1 MKLSINWLENFLSL
15 DGLTPEEVAEKLT
28 MSSFEVEEIQ
38 KIGPKL
44 QGPIVVGKIVD
55 IQKHPNADRL
65 SVAKVTTDGA
75 SQLQIVCGAK
85 NIKVGQLVPVSLPGA
100 VVINRQD
107 GSFLVIK
114 KSKIRDIESFG
125 MLCSPSELGMALDD
139 LEDGILILKDDAN
152 LGDNVID
159 YLLLRQD
166 TILEVASRSN
176 RGDALSVYGLCKEIS
191 ALIKR
196 KIKEIS
202 FKTPRFTE
210 LVSKNIVSK
219 IENEQDTFLFYT
231 VVVENI
237 KVTDSPLWLKRL
249 LESVGIRAIN
259 NIVDITNYINF
270 SFGQPM
276 HAYDLA
282 KLKGNT
288 LTSRFAKDNEKIL
301 TLDGK
306 LRELNSGVLVIADE
320 GGPQAISGIMGGK
333 DSEVTE
339 STNSIVLEAA
349 VFNPMKVRRGSRN
362 VGLTSEASKRFERG
376 VDKSFTQKAL
386 LKSIELIEKLAGT
399 DNTLIGPINQAGNPN
414 TREILLNLTTCEVK
428 RVLGI
433 DLSLKDISELL
444 ERIEFKTKIISENN
458 LEIFVPAS
466 RTGDISRSIDI
477 IEEIARFNGYNNIPE
492 LPPPRTIA
500 ASNLSDGL
508 EKIKSHILA
517 NGFSEVY
524 LSSLVGEQALSNKE
538 FFIDDLSQVSM
549 INPLSQEHSVLRQY
563 LLPGLLDA
571 LRLNQNYKNN
581 IIKLFEIGKAYYFNN
596 LKTPTEKETCVTE
609 ELKLAGVLAG
619 YDENWFTNQ
628 VLLQNSVNQLFFTM
642 KGILESLFERINVNY
657 SFTPS
662 NQSFLHPNLGLKI
675 SLNNKDIGNFGCL
688 HPQIEKRLGIVGP
701 ILVCEV
707 SLEEILK
714 GFEQGKVFK
723 KISSQPVVIRD
734 ITVDLSMERQSGDL
748 IAEIDKV
755 KSNFIVNVSLVS
767 VFELDEETKSLTFRL
782 KMQDFEQTLTSTQ
795 VENEIDKIKKH
806 LTACFQ
812 AKFRV

>member
-38 KIGPKL
+38 KIGPRL
-44 QGPIVVGKIVD
+44 QGPIVVGKILD

-65 SVAKVTTDGA
+65 SVTKVTTDGA

-85 NIKVGQLVPVSLPGA
+85 NIKIGQLVPVSLPGA

-107 GSFLVIK
+107 GSSLAIK

-191 ALIKR
+191 ALTKR
-196 KIKEIS
+196 KTNEIF
-202 FKTPRFTE
+202 FKPPKSTE

-237 KVTDSPLWLKRL
+237 KVSDSPLWLKRL

-288 LTSRFAKDNEKIL
+288 LMSRFAKDHEQIL

-306 LRELNSGVLVIADE
+306 LRKLNSGVLVIADE

-333 DSEVTE
+333 DSEVTAN
-339 STNSIVLEAA
+339 TNSIVLEAA
-349 VFNPMKVRRGSRN
+349 VFNPMKVRRGSRSI
-362 VGLTSEASKRFERG
+362 GLTSEASKRFERG

-386 LKSIELIEKLAGT
+386 LKSIELIEQLAGT
-399 DNTLIGPINQAGNPN
+399 DNTLIGPINQAGNPS
-414 TREILLNLTTCEVK
+414 TREIVLNLTTYEVK

-433 DLSLKDISELL
+433 DLSVKDISELL
-444 ERIEFKTKIISENN
+444 ESIEFKTKIISENK

-466 RTGDISRSIDI
+466 RIGDISRSIDI
-477 IEEIARFNGYNNIPE
+477 VEEIARFYGYNNIPE
-492 LPPPRTIA
+492 LPPSRTIA
-500 ASNLSDGL
+500 AGKLSDGL
-508 EKIKSHILA
+508 EKIKGHFLSS
-517 NGFSEVY
+517 GFSEVY
-524 LSSLVGEQALSNKE
+524 LSSLVGEQILGNKE
-538 FFIDDLSQVSM
+538 FLIDESSQVSM

-571 LRLNQNYKNN
+571 LRLNQNYKNS

-596 LKTPTEKETCVTE
+596 LKIPTEKETCVTE

-628 VLLQNSVNQLFFTM
+628 GLLQNSVNQLFFTM
-642 KGILESLFERINVNY
+642 KGILESLFERSDVNY
-657 SFTPS
+657 CFTPS
-662 NQSFLHPNLGLKI
+662 NQPFLHPNLALKI

-701 ILVCEV
+701 ILVCEIN
-707 SLEEILK
+707 LEGILK

-723 KISSQPVVIRD
+723 KISSQPIVIRD
-734 ITVDLSMERQSGDL
+734 ITVDLSRERQSGDL
-748 IAEIDKV
+748 ITEIDKI
-755 KSNFIVNVSLVS
+755 KSKFIINVSLVS

-806 LTACFQ
+806 LTTCFQ